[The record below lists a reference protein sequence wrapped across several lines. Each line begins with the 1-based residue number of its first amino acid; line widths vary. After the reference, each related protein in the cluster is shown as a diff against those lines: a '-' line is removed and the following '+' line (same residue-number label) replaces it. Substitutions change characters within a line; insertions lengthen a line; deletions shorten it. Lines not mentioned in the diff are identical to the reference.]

1 MEKEIYEV
9 PTAELVQIET
19 KDVVTLS
26 GIELPDDELE

>member
-9 PTAELVQIET
+9 PTVELVQIET